1 MTGRPP
7 SADEEAVAGCPSPA
21 GGFFP
26 RWFGGPLG
34 RLLVVAL
41 LTNTGRGV
49 WVASYALFF
58 TRSIGMSPAQ
68 VGVGSLVAGVVGIA
82 SAAPVGMIADRRGLR
97 PTLMCVYLLNAVAL
111 LLYLPVR
118 SFWPFVL
125 VGCLTAATGE
135 SGVGVRTAL
144 ITALTEE
151 GERIA
156 ALARYRVISQ
166 IAMAAGAGL
175 GALVIGAGSRLA
187 YTSMLIG
194 TAVAFLS
201 AGLLVIRLP
210 SVPRQP
216 RRHKAGRVMR
226 DAPYLALAALVG
238 VLTFNWSMLS
248 VGIPLWVAEETD
260 APRWTSGVVL
270 VANTVAIAL
279 LQVRFSRSA
288 ETVPGAGRA
297 TLQSGLL
304 LALSCAVFAL
314 TAVTA
319 HGLTVMVLF
328 VAAAIHIAGELL
340 YVAGSWGL
348 SVGLMPDDAKG
359 EYQGAMAA
367 GTATAQALGPL
378 LMTTL
383 VLGWPGPGWLA
394 LGALFIAA
402 GCTAARIAER
412 TYRARET
419 GGAEGVSAPASGGKR
434 G

>member
-1 MTGRPP
+1 MAVTGPTASR
-7 SADEEAVAGCPSPA
+7 D
-21 GGFFP
+21 FLR

-82 SAAPVGMIADRRGLR
+82 AAAPVGVIADRCGLR
-97 PTLMCVYLLNAVAL
+97 PTLMCLYLVNAAAM

-144 ITALTEE
+144 ITALTDE

-175 GALVIGAGSRLA
+175 GALVIGAGSHLA

-194 TAVAFLS
+194 TAVAFLL
-201 AGLLVIRLP
+201 AGLLVVRLP
-210 SVPRQP
+210 SVPRRP
-216 RRHKAGRVMR
+216 RRHKTGRVMR
-226 DAPYLALAALVG
+226 DRPYLALAALVG

-260 APRWTSGVVL
+260 APQWTSGVVL

-304 LALSCAVFAL
+304 FALSCTIFAL

-319 HGLTVMVLF
+319 HALTIVVLF
-328 VAAAIHIAGELL
+328 AAAAIHIAGELL
-340 YVAGSWGL
+340 YAAGSWGL

-367 GTATAQALGPL
+367 GAATAQALGPL

-383 VLGWPGPGWLA
+383 VVGWPGPGWLA
-394 LGALFIAA
+394 LGALFLAA
-402 GCTAARIAER
+402 GCTAERIAER
-412 TYRARET
+412 TYRSRET
-419 GGAEGVSAPASGGKR
+419 GGERWVRMPASGGEQGR
-434 G
+434 

>member
-1 MTGRPP
+1 MNGRPSSP
-7 SADEEAVAGCPSPA
+7 DGVAVAGPDPA
-21 GGFFP
+21 RGFLR

-68 VGVGSLVAGVVGIA
+68 VGVGSLVAGIVGIA
-82 SAAPVGMIADRRGLR
+82 SAAPVGMIADRCGLR
-97 PTLMCVYLLNAVAL
+97 LTLMCLYLVNAVAL

-144 ITALTEE
+144 ITALTDE

-175 GALVIGAGSRLA
+175 GALVIGAGSHLA
-187 YTSMLIG
+187 YTNMLTG
-194 TAVAFLS
+194 TAVAFFS
-201 AGLLVIRLP
+201 AGLLVVRLP
-210 SVPRQP
+210 SVPRRS

-226 DAPYLALAALVG
+226 DGPYLALAALVG

-319 HGLTVMVLF
+319 QALTIVVLF
-328 VAAAIHIAGELL
+328 AGAAIHIAGELL
-340 YVAGSWGL
+340 YVSGSWGL

-383 VLGWPGPGWLA
+383 ILGWPGPGWLA
-394 LGALFIAA
+394 LGALFVAA
-402 GCTAARIAER
+402 GWTAARIAEH
-412 TYRARET
+412 TYRAREM
-419 GGAEGVSAPASGGKR
+419 GGGDGVRAPASGGEPA
-434 G
+434 